1 MNAVC
6 KGRTFRYVVDM
17 LGVSVDACSPCS
29 FIHTTSRRGDVV
41 RSSSIADSLL
51 HTQQDVARRN
61 EAKRLV
67 SWRKT
72 RRRVPCV
79 CMSVGGC
86 VQFLSRD
93 IQSRNRVG
101 LVASILRERSA
112 HACHDSSIHSTHV
125 RWLSS
130 SPNV

>member
-41 RSSSIADSLL
+41 RSLSIADSLL

-61 EAKRLV
+61 EAKRLA

-79 CMSVGGC
+79 CVCRWVGVCSSCHVTCSPETVLDWSRQSIANEALMC
-86 VQFLSRD
+86 VM
-93 IQSRNRVG
+93 I
-101 LVASILRERSA
+101 
-112 HACHDSSIHSTHV
+112 
-125 RWLSS
+125 
-130 SPNV
+130 